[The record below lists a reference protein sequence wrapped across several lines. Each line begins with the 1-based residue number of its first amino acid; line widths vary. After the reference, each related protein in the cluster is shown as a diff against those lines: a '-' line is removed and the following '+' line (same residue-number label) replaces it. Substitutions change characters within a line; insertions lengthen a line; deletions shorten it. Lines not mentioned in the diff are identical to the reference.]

1 MTPIQ
6 SCFLFLAAVS
16 SGTLNSVAGGGG
28 LIVFPALLI
37 TGMSPV
43 VANATS
49 TISYFSEL
57 PLMSEILTFVDVPLL
72 NKLAFLILI
81 LSMLLDTGLSLTVQ
95 QLWEPF
101 RDVRLIVRSLL
112 ANFILVP
119 LFVYLLLQVIP
130 LSEPV
135 RIGFTILAVA
145 AGPPVLPKLA
155 QLVNGNLAYAA
166 GLMMLMM
173 GLTAIY
179 MPFALS
185 IALQDI
191 QIHPWQIAKPL
202 LTLMLIPLAIG
213 LLIRAKDEAI
223 ATILQPWMRQ
233 ISQPALILGLT
244 TSLVLQFGSLVTMV
258 KTGAIV
264 AIAGF
269 ICVSFGFGYLLGG
282 PDSDTRRTLAVGT
295 AQRNIA
301 AALLVA
307 GTNFDDPT
315 VVSVIVVTSLSLFVF
330 IRLVAKQAFAE
341 VDRAEVS

>member
-1 MTPIQ
+1 MTD
-6 SCFLFLAAVS
+6 
-16 SGTLNSVAGGGG
+16 
-28 LIVFPALLI
+28 
-37 TGMSPV
+37 
-43 VANATS
+43 
-49 TISYFSEL
+49 
-57 PLMSEILTFVDVPLL
+57 ILTIIDFPLL
-72 NKLAFLILI
+72 NKLAFLVLI
-81 LSMLLDTGLSLTVQ
+81 LAMLLDTGLSLTVQ
-95 QLWEPF
+95 QLWEPL
-101 RDVRLIVRSLL
+101 RNIQLIFLSLV

-130 LSEPV
+130 LSEPIK
-135 RIGFTILAVA
+135 IGFTILAVA

-191 QIHPWQIAKPL
+191 EVNPWQIAKPL
-202 LTLMLIPLAIG
+202 LSLMLIPLAIG
-213 LLIRAKDEAI
+213 LLIRSKHETI
-223 ATILQPWMRQ
+223 AVALQPFMRQ
-233 ISQPALILGLT
+233 ISSTALIVSLS
-244 TSLVLQFGSLVTMV
+244 TSLVLQFDSLVNMV
-258 KTGAIV
+258 RTGAII

-269 ICVSFGFGYLLGG
+269 IFVSFGIGYLLGG

-307 GTNFDDPT
+307 GTNFDDPA
-315 VVSVIVVTSLSLFVF
+315 VVSVIVVTSLSLFVL
-330 IRLVAKQAFAE
+330 IRLIAKQAFAE
-341 VDRAEVS
+341 VEQTEVTQIEAS

>member
-1 MTPIQ
+1 MNEI
-6 SCFLFLAAVS
+6 LAAI
-16 SGTLNSVAGGGG
+16 N
-28 LIVFPALLI
+28 FR
-37 TGMSPV
+37 
-43 VANATS
+43 
-49 TISYFSEL
+49 
-57 PLMSEILTFVDVPLL
+57 LL

-95 QLWEPF
+95 QLWQPL
-101 RDVRLIVRSLL
+101 RNVRLILRSLL

-119 LFVYLLLQVIP
+119 LFVYGLLQVVP

-145 AGPPVLPKLA
+145 GGPPVLPKLA

-185 IALQDI
+185 FALQDVEVS
-191 QIHPWQIAKPL
+191 PWQVAKPL

-213 LLIRAKDEAI
+213 LAIRAKDEAI
-223 ATILQPWMRQ
+223 AATLQPWMRK
-233 ISQPALILGLT
+233 ISSATLIVGLIA
-244 TSLVLQFGSLVTMV
+244 SLVLQFNSLVDMV
-258 KTGAIV
+258 ITGEIL
-264 AIAGF
+264 AIAAF
-269 ICVSFGFGYLLGG
+269 ILVSFGLGYLLGG

-295 AQRNIA
+295 SQRNIA

-307 GTNFDDPT
+307 GTNFDDPA
-315 VVSVIVVTSLSLFVF
+315 VVSVIVVTSLSLFVI
-330 IRLVAKQAFAE
+330 IRLIAKQAFIEPVEIEPEEIEPVE
-341 VDRAEVS
+341 VL